1 MSFDHN
7 IALTGQ
13 HLIEA
18 SAGTGKTHLLTTLYL
33 RLVLGRGTYEARRF
47 RPQEILVVTF
57 TIAATQA
64 LKDRIRKRLQ
74 RAYTDVCVGSSDD

>member
-18 SAGTGKTHLLTTLYL
+18 SAGTGKTAPAYNPLFETCLGPRHL
-33 RLVLGRGTYEARRF
+33 
-47 RPQEILVVTF
+47 
-57 TIAATQA
+57 
-64 LKDRIRKRLQ
+64 
-74 RAYTDVCVGSSDD
+74 